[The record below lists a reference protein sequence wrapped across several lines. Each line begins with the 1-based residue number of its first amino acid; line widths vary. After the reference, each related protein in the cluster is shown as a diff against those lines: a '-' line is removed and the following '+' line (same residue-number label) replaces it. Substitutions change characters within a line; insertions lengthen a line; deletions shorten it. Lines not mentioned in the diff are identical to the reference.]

1 MVEVNPQHVRAF
13 ATPAE
18 LEHWLSAHHGSANE
32 LWLKIFKRA
41 SGEPTVTYRE
51 AVEVALCWG
60 WIDGLK
66 KSLDERAFV
75 QRFTPRRARSIW
87 SQINRELVAQL
98 IATGRMQA
106 PGLAQVQAAQADGR
120 WAAAYASPRSSSVP
134 PELLAA
140 IEANPRAL
148 AMYQKLDRANVYALG
163 FRLMHLKTLVARER
177 KIVEFVALLAQ
188 GKTLHPLSPAR
199 STPPEPAKK
208 AAARA
213 APKSSA
219 TEPSAKTPSA
229 KKKPSA
235 KTPSAKKKTS
245 PR

>member
-1 MVEVNPQHVRAF
+1 VVVQVNPHHVRAF
-13 ATPAE
+13 ASAAE
-18 LEHWLSAHHGSANE
+18 LERWLAAHHGSASE
-32 LWLKIFKRA
+32 LWLKIFKQG

-66 KSLDERAFV
+66 KSLDERAFL

-87 SQINRELVAQL
+87 SQINRDLVAKL
-98 IATGRMQA
+98 IAAGRMMA
-106 PGLAQVQAAQADGR
+106 PGLAHVEAAQADGR

-148 AMYQKLDRANVYALG
+148 ATYQQLDRRNLYALG
-163 FRLMHLKTLVARER
+163 FRLMHLKTPAARER
-177 KIVEFVALLAQ
+177 KLAELVAMLAR
-188 GKTLHPLSPAR
+188 GETPHPLSPAR
-199 STPPEPAKK
+199 NAGTAPEQKKRKK

-213 APKSSA
+213 APKGSSA
-219 TEPSAKTPSA
+219 GASKARAA
-229 KKKPSA
+229 KKRA
-235 KTPSAKKKTS
+235 